1 MTQLQTQN
9 IGQVNPGGFFDK
21 PLQDLKDWA
30 WKEIYATFRGKPGN
44 AGETFG
50 LLQKNIEDEINKQ
63 YPNAK
68 PEHKKLLSDATT
80 LIIGE
85 RLIRT
90 IKAGAGLDD
99 IKKSFTDWK
108 NNNRDILGNAN
119 HLVSKVRGNVTT
131 SNKINTNLKPS
142 NVVNVLGTHFG
153 LKKAALA
160 NNKVNLL
167 KTTVWN

>member
-1 MTQLQTQN
+1 MPQSQTEN
-9 IGQVNPGGFFDK
+9 VAQVNLGNFFDK
-21 PLQDLKDWA
+21 PMQDFQNWA
-30 WKEIYATFRGKPGN
+30 WKEIYATFVGKPGN

-50 LLQKNIEDEINKQ
+50 LLQKNIDDEINKQ

-68 PEHKKLLSDATT
+68 PEHKKLLADATT

-85 RLIRT
+85 RIIRT
-90 IKAGAGLDD
+90 TNAGLGLDD

-119 HLVSKVRGNVTT
+119 HLVSKVRGNVTV
-131 SNKINTNLKPS
+131 SSKINTNLKPS

-153 LKKAALA
+153 VKKTSLV
-160 NNKVNLL
+160 NNKANSL
-167 KTTVWN
+167 KATVWN

>member
-1 MTQLQTQN
+1 MPQPQIQN
-9 IGQVNPGGFFDK
+9 IGQINPGGFFDK

-44 AGETFG
+44 AGEAFG

-63 YPNAK
+63 YTNAK
-68 PEHKKLLSDATT
+68 PEHKKLLADATT

-90 IKAGAGLDD
+90 TKSGAGLND

-131 SNKINTNLKPS
+131 SNKINTNFNPS

-153 LKKAALA
+153 VKKTSLV
-160 NNKVNLL
+160 NNKAYSP
-167 KTTVWN
+167 KATVWN